1 MSAVTHM
8 KHSGCI
14 MEKRPYGK
22 EKKMAA
28 ILIVEDDKT
37 TNDLIRDYLCDAG
50 HSVRQAY
57 DGREALRRFAE
68 ESAEL

>member
-1 MSAVTHM
+1 
-8 KHSGCI
+8 
-14 MEKRPYGK
+14 
-22 EKKMAA
+22 MAA

-68 ESAEL
+68 ESAELVILDIMLPYINGCPPGRCR